1 MSQGPIVD
9 GMPAAR
15 MDMELFRD
23 WVMPAVSTTSI
34 PELRARIAG
43 YGPEDLPEMIEAVR
57 EAETACAIGLGD
69 LNRQIR
75 NERQQADVQRGECDM
90 SILIWAEAT
99 GRLDSRIA
107 WLQNVRRYLER
118 AQRQHE
124 DAGALT
130 R

>member
-1 MSQGPIVD
+1 METPS
-9 GMPAAR
+9 AAR
-15 MDMELFRD
+15 MDVVFRN
-23 WVMPAVSTTSI
+23 WVMPGVSTTSI
-34 PELRARIAG
+34 PELRTRIAG

-75 NERQQADVQRGECDM
+75 NEREEADVQRGECDM

-99 GRLDSRIA
+99 ERWDSRIT
-107 WLQNVRRYLER
+107 WLQNVRRYLEKE
-118 AQRQHE
+118 QRQHE